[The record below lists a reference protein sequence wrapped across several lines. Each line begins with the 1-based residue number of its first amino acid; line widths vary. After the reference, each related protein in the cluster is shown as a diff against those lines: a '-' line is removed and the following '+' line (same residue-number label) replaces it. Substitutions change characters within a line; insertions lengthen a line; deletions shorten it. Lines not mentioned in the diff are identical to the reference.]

1 MNFTEEQIQAFT
13 IRIEKLDSA
22 LKPKFGKMIVNQM
35 VCHCTDF
42 FRMAIGTK
50 KAEEY
55 GMVDPKIVVELS
67 RSGKTAP
74 TPKGFG
80 QVEGDGTP
88 PTDLENDKAVLKE
101 HILQFAPENWMVTD
115 LESFTKGTPAKT
127 YVAAIEDSEFKVL
140 PKSFFEEKAN
150 LDADQLLLQNRKL
163 INNIIAVNNR
173 LMGVLGATAEERYLE
188 FIQLYPNLCPRLSVK
203 LIASYIGITPEYLSE
218 IRGKLTKGE

>member
-1 MNFTEEQIQAFT
+1 MQF
-13 IRIEKLDSA
+13 
-22 LKPKFGKMIVNQM
+22 
-35 VCHCTDF
+35 
-42 FRMAIGTK
+42 
-50 KAEEY
+50 
-55 GMVDPKIVVELS
+55 VENLLS
-67 RSGKTAP
+67 RKVKKKVILVQPGDICHESYFVLSGCLASYVIDAS
-74 TPKGFG
+74 G
-80 QVEGDGTP
+80 
-88 PTDLENDKAVLKE
+88 KE

-115 LESFTKGTPAKT
+115 LESFIHGTPAKT

-188 FIQLYPNLCPRLSVK
+188 FIQLYPDLFPRLSVK